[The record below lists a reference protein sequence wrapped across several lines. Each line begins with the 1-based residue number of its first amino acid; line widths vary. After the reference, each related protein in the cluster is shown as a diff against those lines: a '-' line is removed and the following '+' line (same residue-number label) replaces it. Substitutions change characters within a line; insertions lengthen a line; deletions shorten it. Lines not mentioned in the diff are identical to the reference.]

1 MFVKIFGENPQTKIL
16 DFLAD
21 HPDYDY
27 TITELA
33 EKTGVSKPTIYKVIR
48 NLLKEGLVVVNR
60 KIGRT
65 KLYKLNTRSEI
76 VKTILKFEFEIAK
89 RIADME
95 KKKAK
100 KYRRPSP
107 KIRHLEVTAK

>member
-33 EKTGVSKPTIYKVIR
+33 EKTGVSKPTTYKVIR
-48 NLLKEGLVVVNR
+48 NLLKKELIVVSR
-60 KIGRT
+60 KIGRS
-65 KLYKLNTRSEI
+65 KLYKLNTRNEI

-89 RIADME
+89 KIADLE
-95 KKKAK
+95 KKKTK
-100 KYRRPSP
+100 KSHRPSP
-107 KIRHLEVTAK
+107 EIRRLKVTAG

>member
-33 EKTGVSKPTIYKVIR
+33 EKTGVSKPTTYKVIR
-48 NLLKEGLVVVNR
+48 NLLKKELIVVSR
-60 KIGRT
+60 KIGRS
-65 KLYKLNTRSEI
+65 KLYKLNTRNEI

-89 RIADME
+89 KIADLE
-95 KKKAK
+95 KKKARK
-100 KYRRPSP
+100 SHRPPLEIRRL
-107 KIRHLEVTAK
+107 KVTAR

>member
-1 MFVKIFGENPQTKIL
+1 MFIKIFGESPQTKIL

-33 EKTGVSKPTIYKVIR
+33 EKTGVSKPTTYKVIR
-48 NLLKEGLVVVNR
+48 NLLKEELIIISR
-60 KIGRT
+60 KIGKS
-65 KLYKLNTRSEI
+65 KLYKLNTRNEI

-89 RIADME
+89 KIADLE
-95 KKKAK
+95 KKKTK
-100 KYRRPSP
+100 KSHRSSLE
-107 KIRHLEVTAK
+107 IQHLRVTAR